1 MSAITKEDQYSIVL
15 RWSEPELY
23 CLDLDPDHL
32 HGYTH
37 HHEGDVLALDEESDS
52 DEFTIGDFACCVYDV
67 AFASAHGESA
77 FGLFDQ
83 SINSIHYYHALYD
96 KKSARLRADV
106 KQLVG
111 RRTLEPNVL
120 ILDRLRIYPAHRGHD
135 YGLLV
140 LSTFRANARRISR
153 PHPFSR
159 RLMGHLWDTRGQLM
173 AIRNNIP
180 QRPSHCY
187 TAD

>member
-140 LSTFRANARRISR
+140 LSTLIQRFASGVGLVVGKAFPLQFDTPTRPTRKLALTRAT
-153 PHPFSR
+153 P
-159 RLMGHLWDTRGQLM
+159 T
-173 AIRNNIP
+173 
-180 QRPSHCY
+180 
-187 TAD
+187 